1 MARVEHSSLLPLDE
15 LVLVLLSQGML
26 QLGLVISP
34 AKLDSDCN
42 GKLRGQVLPSAS

>member
-15 LVLVLLSQGML
+15 LVLVLSQGML